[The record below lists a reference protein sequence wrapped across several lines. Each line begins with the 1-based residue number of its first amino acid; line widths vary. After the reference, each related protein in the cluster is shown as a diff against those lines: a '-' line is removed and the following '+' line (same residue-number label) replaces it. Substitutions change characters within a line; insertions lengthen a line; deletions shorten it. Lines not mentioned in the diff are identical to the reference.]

1 MLYGLEEANGSRAG
15 LLLLPTRVQSVLLG
29 KAAAG
34 LCIILTAQF
43 LFLPATIVF
52 LGQSLGDGW
61 PLALLALVLTDI
73 GMASLGSL
81 LGALSQ
87 GQAARESL
95 LSIVLFPLRSSPDP
109 CWRVS
114 ASAPGDSAKRCPKAW
129 NHGSASPW
137 PLTPCSLPPGLSS
150 SPLSFQETNNLMRYT
165 WMLPCAVLGGVLMAA
180 CQVLIYRYAPVEQT
194 MGLVQKIFYTHLP
207 LAWWSFVS
215 FFLVCVSGVAYLKT
229 RNRHWDAVAGAA
241 AEVGVVLSGLA
252 LVSGSIW
259 ARHSWGVWWTWD
271 PRLTT
276 TMILWFLYAGYL
288 VLRKM
293 DMPRER
299 QANLCA
305 VVGIVAFV
313 DVPLVFLSARLWRS
327 IHPAVFA
334 NKSGGLEPEM
344 KIAAI
349 AAVACFGL
357 VWAGLVG
364 LRTLQIKQKERLDG
378 LAVHGEL

>member
-1 MLYGLEEANGSRAG
+1 
-15 LLLLPTRVQSVLLG
+15 
-29 KAAAG
+29 
-34 LCIILTAQF
+34 
-43 LFLPATIVF
+43 
-52 LGQSLGDGW
+52 
-61 PLALLALVLTDI
+61 
-73 GMASLGSL
+73 
-81 LGALSQ
+81 
-87 GQAARESL
+87 
-95 LSIVLFPLRSSPDP
+95 
-109 CWRVS
+109 
-114 ASAPGDSAKRCPKAW
+114 
-129 NHGSASPW
+129 
-137 PLTPCSLPPGLSS
+137 
-150 SPLSFQETNNLMRYT
+150 MRYT

-229 RNRHWDAVAGAA
+229 RNRHWDAMAGAA

-344 KIAAI
+344 KIAAKEDPSVRYSLGI
-349 AAVACFGL
+349 LYAYYLEQPDKGLEQLQKALDNPNTPADLKKAVAEE
-357 VWAGLVG
+357 V
-364 LRTLQIKQKERLDG
+364 TKIKEHKNHTPQQ
-378 LAVHGEL
+378 AQ

>member
-1 MLYGLEEANGSRAG
+1 
-15 LLLLPTRVQSVLLG
+15 
-29 KAAAG
+29 
-34 LCIILTAQF
+34 
-43 LFLPATIVF
+43 
-52 LGQSLGDGW
+52 
-61 PLALLALVLTDI
+61 
-73 GMASLGSL
+73 
-81 LGALSQ
+81 
-87 GQAARESL
+87 
-95 LSIVLFPLRSSPDP
+95 
-109 CWRVS
+109 
-114 ASAPGDSAKRCPKAW
+114 
-129 NHGSASPW
+129 
-137 PLTPCSLPPGLSS
+137 
-150 SPLSFQETNNLMRYT
+150 
-165 WMLPCAVLGGVLMAA
+165 MLPCAVLGGVLMAA

-313 DVPLVFLSARLWRS
+313 DVPLVAASFDSFQYRHRLSSSRTLFLSYS
-327 IHPAVFA
+327 DIFFH
-334 NKSGGLEPEM
+334 
-344 KIAAI
+344 
-349 AAVACFGL
+349 
-357 VWAGLVG
+357 
-364 LRTLQIKQKERLDG
+364 
-378 LAVHGEL
+378 